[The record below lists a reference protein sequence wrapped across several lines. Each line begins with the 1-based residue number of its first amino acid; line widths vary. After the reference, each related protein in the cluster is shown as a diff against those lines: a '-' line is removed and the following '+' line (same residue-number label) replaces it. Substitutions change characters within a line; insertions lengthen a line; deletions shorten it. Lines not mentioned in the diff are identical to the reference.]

1 MPWCPNCKTEYKEGV
16 THCSD
21 CHSELVA
28 DYNEVL
34 KLDATELL
42 VAIDARNTGFA
53 QRLCDF
59 LEHSGII
66 CALDDSEEE
75 SIGILVRPKD
85 LNKAKRCFKAFYSV
99 ESEIVAQKS
108 EEAAAL
114 LLKDNEYF
122 GDDDDEADD
131 ADSSCCSKNATF
143 VSAATRYEDYRSS
156 GIVFTFLG
164 VIGIAFAV
172 LNFMNVITLFG
183 SGFSAGVLFI
193 MFSIF
198 LILGIVS
205 FRKSDG
211 LKDAMVQE
219 TELTAKVKEWLQ
231 ENVTEESLQEPVTD
245 AASEEV
251 SEEASEEEAEASIVS
266 EELFYLDRLA
276 QIRDS
281 VKEAF
286 PEITDAHADH
296 LIEEFIQANFEK

>member
-21 CHSELVA
+21 CHTELVA

-34 KLDATELL
+34 KLDATEML
-42 VAIDARNTGFA
+42 VAVDAGNTGFA
-53 QRLCDF
+53 QRLCNF
-59 LEHSGII
+59 LEHSGIV

-99 ESEIVAQKS
+99 EVEMAAQKS
-108 EEAAAL
+108 EEIAAL
-114 LLKDNEYF
+114 LGKDNEYF
-122 GDDDDEADD
+122 GDDDEEDEADNN
-131 ADSSCCSKNATF
+131 DSSCCSQNTTF

-164 VIGIAFAV
+164 VIGVAFAV

-183 SGFSAGVLFI
+183 SGFSAGVLLV
-193 MFSIF
+193 MFSVF
-198 LILGIVS
+198 LLLGIVS
-205 FRKSDG
+205 FRKSEG
-211 LKDAMVQE
+211 LKEAMVQE
-219 TELTAKVKEWLQ
+219 KELTLKVKEWLQ
-231 ENVTEESLQEPVTD
+231 ENVTEESLQEPVTTD
-245 AASEEV
+245 ISDEV
-251 SEEASEEEAEASIVS
+251 SDEEAEAAIVS
-266 EELFYLDRLA
+266 EELFYLNRLA

-286 PEITDAHADH
+286 PEISAAHADH

>member
-21 CHSELVA
+21 CHAELVA

-42 VAIDARNTGFA
+42 VAVDARNTGFA

-99 ESEIVAQKS
+99 ESEMAVQKS
-108 EEAAAL
+108 DEIAAL
-114 LLKDNEYF
+114 MEKNNEYF
-122 GDDDDEADD
+122 GDDDEDEESGD
-131 ADSSCCSKNATF
+131 AKSSCCSQNATF
-143 VSAATRYEDYRSS
+143 VSAATRYDDYRSS
-156 GIVFTFLG
+156 GVVFTFLG
-164 VIGIAFAV
+164 VIGVVFAV

-183 SGFSAGVLFI
+183 SGFSAGVLLV
-193 MFSIF
+193 MFSVF

-211 LKDAMVQE
+211 LKEAMVQE
-219 TELTAKVKEWLQ
+219 KELTVKVKEWLQ
-231 ENVTEESLQEPVTD
+231 ENVTKETLQEPVTID
-245 AASEEV
+245 ASDAVSDEEV
-251 SEEASEEEAEASIVS
+251 EASIVS
-266 EELFYLDRLA
+266 EELFYLDRLV
-276 QIRDS
+276 QIRNS
-281 VKEAF
+281 VKETF

-296 LIEEFIQANFEK
+296 LIEEYIQANFEE